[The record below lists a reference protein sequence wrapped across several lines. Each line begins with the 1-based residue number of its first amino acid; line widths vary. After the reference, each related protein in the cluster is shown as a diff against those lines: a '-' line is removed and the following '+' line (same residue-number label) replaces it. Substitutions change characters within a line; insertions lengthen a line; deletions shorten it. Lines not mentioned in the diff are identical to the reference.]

1 MARFNDASLMEV
13 LKSMQVLITG
23 KNIDIG
29 TAIREHIEGK
39 LSSHVEKYYDRATS
53 AHVTIEKQ
61 NSSFRSECI
70 LHLSTGLTLH
80 AKGEAGD
87 AYSSFDQS
95 LEHLE
100 KRLRRY
106 KRRLR
111 NHHRDRKNP
120 IERVEAKNYVLSAD
134 MASQTEEEPE
144 NPIIIAESVHQ
155 IPHLSVGEAAM
166 KMDLSDAS
174 FVLFKNDKNDQ
185 INIVYK
191 RDDDN
196 IGWID
201 PSNKSV
207 G

>member
-1 MARFNDASLMEV
+1 
-13 LKSMQVLITG
+13 MQVLITG

-39 LSSHVEKYYDRATS
+39 LSSHVKKYYDRATS

-61 NSSFRSECI
+61 NSSFSSECI

-87 AYSSFDQS
+87 AYSSFDLS

-111 NHHRDRKNP
+111 DHHRDRKKP
-120 IERVEAKNYVLSAD
+120 IERMDATNYVLSAD
-134 MASQTEEEPE
+134 LASQTEEDEQE
-144 NPIIIAESVHQ
+144 NPIIIAESTHQ
-155 IPHLSVGEAAM
+155 IPYLSVGEAVM
-166 KMDLSDAS
+166 KMDLSDSS
-174 FVLFKNDKNDQ
+174 FVLFKNNKNDQ

-191 RDDDN
+191 RDDEN

-207 G
+207 S